1 MRTRARRRARTCPR
15 AAVRARVPR
24 QERRARGVEGRGG
37 EARRG
42 PVEGVR
48 GGVGR
53 SNNGKGA
60 DGAAHGYTSH
70 AFFEI

>member
-1 MRTRARRRARTCPR
+1 MRTRARRHARTCPR
-15 AAVRARVPR
+15 AAACARVPR
-24 QERRARGVEGRGG
+24 QRAATCVYGGRGG

-53 SNNGKGA
+53 SNNGKGE